1 MSGNLTVTPKK
12 KGQKAS
18 FSLENLT
25 SYMYI
30 FGIAKKNVQVVL
42 QLLRLM
48 NTKGYQQANDYEE
61 GRLIYV

>member
-30 FGIAKKNVQVVL
+30 FGIAKKNVQLVL

-48 NTKGYQQANDYEE
+48 NTKGYQQANDSESQK
-61 GRLIYV
+61 GG